1 MKYTPIIITL
11 LCIAAIVLL
20 LFTYTAIK
28 AIDPYRPEVNA
39 EGLGHPVQHEPL
51 VEITLEPLAATPTCG
66 QLASDLQ
73 PTCDQA
79 ASEPAAQP
87 SESSDADELAR
98 MLYGEARGCS
108 LEGQQKAVWCV
119 LNRVDSKL
127 YPDTVKAVISQPNQ
141 FYGYSP
147 YHPVLDELKAVA
159 QDVLNRWQAEKNGEQ
174 VARELPPTYLYFS
187 GDGVENYFR
196 EG

>member
-1 MKYTPIIITL
+1 MKHTPIIITL
-11 LCIAAIVLL
+11 LCIAAIFLL
-20 LFTYTAIK
+20 LFTCTAIK
-28 AIDPYRPEVNA
+28 ATDPYEPEVDIK
-39 EGLGHPVQHEPL
+39 GLSHPVHHEP
-51 VEITLEPLAATPTCG
+51 EAEEAAAPEPTCG
-66 QLASDLQ
+66 QPASDLP
-73 PTCDQA
+73 PTCGQI
-79 ASEPAAQP
+79 ASVPAAQP
-87 SESSDADELAR
+87 AESSDADELAR

-159 QDVLNRWQAEKNGEQ
+159 QDVLDRWQAEKNGEQ